1 MFTKLIDYLF
11 DDIAR
16 MDRIVFVVHES
27 LCVCVSVCRNNVLSH
42 PKCRHFYDILSI
54 MIGQRM
60 FVSLSVHSNHGGAQL
75 AHSLCHYLSSELA
88 ATNMLW
94 KF

>member
-1 MFTKLIDYLF
+1 M
-11 DDIAR
+11 
-16 MDRIVFVVHES
+16 
-27 LCVCVSVCRNNVLSH
+27 CVCVSVCRNNVLSH